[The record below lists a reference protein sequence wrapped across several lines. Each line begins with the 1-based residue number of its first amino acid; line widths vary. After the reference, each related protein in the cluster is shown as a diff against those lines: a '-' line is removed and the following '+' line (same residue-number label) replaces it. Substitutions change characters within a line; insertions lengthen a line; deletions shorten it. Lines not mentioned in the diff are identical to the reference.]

1 MKNYIIIGT
10 GAAGI
15 AAAEAIRCQDPGA
28 KILMIGEEPQGYY
41 SRPGL
46 AFYLTGE
53 IDERQLYPFNEQ
65 DFRRLNV
72 HMLQARVVRI
82 HPNPHAVE
90 LHMGK
95 LLAYDR
101 LLIATG
107 AVAARLQIAGGDA
120 DGIVKLDSLEDANQL
135 MKRMRKARSAVVVG
149 GGITALEIVEGL
161 VAKGV
166 KTNYFLRGDRYWSNV
181 LDETESGI
189 VEYRLREEGV
199 EIHHHTELEEILEK
213 RGRVVGVRTKD
224 GRMFNCDLVAVAIG
238 IRPRKELAEIS
249 GLETDRGVLVNEFM
263 QTSDPDIYAAGDV
276 AQVFDPFSGKSV
288 LDSLWAPARNQG
300 TTAGSNMCGLK
311 RPYYKLVPFNVTRL
325 ANLTTTIIGLVGRGS
340 DRDLVGIAHG
350 DSETW
355 RQLPDAIAA
364 QADFEVNRLRIL
376 VGESTFIGAIV
387 MGDQTLSR
395 PLHQIITQRIDI
407 TPIREELLKPDAP
420 IADIIADF
428 WTKLKSENLRPR
440 FQQEKTRE
448 NQRIRNQYATK

>member
-1 MKNYIIIGT
+1 MRNYIIIGT

-65 DFRRLNV
+65 DFRRLDV
-72 HMLQARVVRI
+72 QIQHARVVRI
-82 HPNPHAVE
+82 NPVLHSIE
-90 LHMGK
+90 LHKGRP
-95 LLAYDR
+95 LAYDR

-107 AVAARLQIAGGDA
+107 ALAARMQIAGGDA
-120 DGIVKLDSLEDANQL
+120 EGVVKLDSLEDAERL
-135 MKRMRKARSAVVVG
+135 VKLMRKTRCAIVVG

-161 VAKGV
+161 SAKRI
-166 KTNYFLRGDRYWSNV
+166 KTNYFLRGDRYWSSV
-181 LDETESGI
+181 LDQTESRI
-189 VEYRLREEGV
+189 VENRLREDGV

-224 GRMFNCDLVAVAIG
+224 GRLFNCDLVAIAIG
-238 IRPRKELAEIS
+238 IIPRKELAEVS
-249 GLETDRGVLVNEFM
+249 GLETDRGVLVNEFL

-276 AQVFDPFSGKSV
+276 AQVFDPFTGKSV

-300 TTAGSNMCGLK
+300 TVAGLNMCGLR
-311 RPYYKLVPFNVTRL
+311 RPYYKLIPFNVTRL
-325 ANLTTTIIGLVGRGS
+325 ANLTTTIIGKVGHGS
-340 DRDLVGIAHG
+340 DQDLVGIARG

-364 QADFEVNRLRIL
+364 QADFDVNRLRVL
-376 VGESTFIGAIV
+376 VGERTFIGAIV

-407 TPIREELLKPDAP
+407 MPIREELLKPDAP